1 MNRPFSNHCSVSRRT
16 AIKTL
21 AGATIASPA
30 LLRVTNA
37 QGLQRVKF
45 TLPWLPEGSYAYAY
59 VAKAAGHWRD
69 RGYDVD
75 ISRGYGALAAAQ
87 AIAQGQFDLG
97 MSTAPGL
104 ILLSNT
110 ASTSR
115 RSSC

>member
-45 TLPWLPEGSYAYAY
+45 TLPWLPEGS
-59 VAKAAGHWRD
+59 VCLCLRGKGGRTLAGPR
-69 RGYDVD
+69 V
-75 ISRGYGALAAAQ
+75 
-87 AIAQGQFDLG
+87 
-97 MSTAPGL
+97 
-104 ILLSNT
+104 
-110 ASTSR
+110 
-115 RSSC
+115 